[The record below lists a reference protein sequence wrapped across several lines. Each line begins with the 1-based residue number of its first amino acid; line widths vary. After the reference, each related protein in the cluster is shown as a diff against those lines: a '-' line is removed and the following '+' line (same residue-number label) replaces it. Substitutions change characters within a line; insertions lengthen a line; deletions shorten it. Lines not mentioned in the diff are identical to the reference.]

1 LRTISTIGR
10 KRVWL
15 GLLGFSLFMCI
26 ALQQPRQQVGR
37 LRGLMQFKHVI
48 GTLASISLLPT
59 LAMLGAK
66 LI

>member
-1 LRTISTIGR
+1 
-10 KRVWL
+10 
-15 GLLGFSLFMCI
+15 MCI
-26 ALQQPRQQVGR
+26 ALQQPRQHIGR